1 MWPLNCGFINSN
13 YSLRL
18 LSVILVPCERRGKGH
33 RRARPSDVLAY
44 KETRSARATELV
56 RMREAATDGDLYDL
70 GLSDQMLAHFVD
82 AS

>member
-33 RRARPSDVLAY
+33 RRARLSDVLAY
-44 KETRSARATELV
+44 KETRAARATELV
-56 RMREAATDGDLYDL
+56 RMREAAADGSLYDID
-70 GLSDQMLAHFVD
+70 LSDQMLAHFVD
-82 AS
+82 AP